1 VRPRIYRE
9 MNPLRAGW
17 AVRMTGPYTP
27 AISGSVRTM
36 LRVFESTFIYNYLF
50 VDPCITSEPGKI
62 IVNLNISPKKN
73 SVPGSWYMISFY
85 HPFDSRIPLYP
96 LSSGDTAMHRRR
108 ATIYYRIPITLPS
121 TSIGQVN
128 FKVWLV

>member
-1 VRPRIYRE
+1 MDRVEPFTRAGRYVRATRERTTSITGVRPRIYRE

-62 IVNLNISPKKN
+62 IVNLNISPKKI
-73 SVPGSWYMISFY
+73 VFPDHG
-85 HPFDSRIPLYP
+85 
-96 LSSGDTAMHRRR
+96 T
-108 ATIYYRIPITLPS
+108 
-121 TSIGQVN
+121 
-128 FKVWLV
+128 

>member
-1 VRPRIYRE
+1 MHYIRTRE
-9 MNPLRAGW
+9 NN
-17 AVRMTGPYTP
+17 
-27 AISGSVRTM
+27 SQ
-36 LRVFESTFIYNYLF
+36 
-50 VDPCITSEPGKI
+50 SEHF
-62 IVNLNISPKKN
+62 SKKN